1 MKNIFVCLIFSFFS
15 ISTMEKPFSKTAGTN
30 IKVPRAILNA
40 IFEAKDV
47 RTITKKINQKISEN
61 SELQKF
67 MQSDENVSAVIS
79 HIRKKTKAIP
89 FYIAFYLGN
98 MRLLSN
104 EYAKGAVTKEQIDDL
119 LNEAFVHAEIER
131 MVQLVNEIP
140 SLSTFVF
147 NNVEKT
153 PFLLSALA
161 HSDGLPLVAALIN
174 NGADV
179 NKADATGMT
188 PLNYAVQ
195 YNRTEALKILLEYG
209 ADVNEKTSIESPL
222 YFAVKSGFIEAV
234 KILLDAG
241 ATISDEL
248 FTLAQNNNST
258 FYKEDIVKIL
268 QEKKANPNK
277 RFSGL
282 KIKL

>member
-15 ISTMEKPFSKTAGTN
+15 ISSMEKPISKPAGSN

-40 IFEAKDV
+40 IFDGNDV

-67 MQSDENVSAVIS
+67 MQSDENVSAVIN
-79 HIRKKTKAIP
+79 HISKKTNALP

-98 MRLLSN
+98 IELLSN
-104 EYAKGAVTKEQIDDL
+104 QYAKKAITKEQIAAL
-119 LNEAFVHAEIER
+119 LNDAFMHAEIER
-131 MVQLVNEIP
+131 MVQLVNHIP
-140 SLSTFVF
+140 SLSTFIF
-147 NNVEKT
+147 NDVEKT
-153 PFLLSALA
+153 PFLLRALT

-179 NKADATGMT
+179 NKADARGMT

-195 YNRTEALKILLEYG
+195 YIRTEALKLLLEYG
-209 ADVNEKTSIESPL
+209 ADVNKKTSIKSPL